1 MFIKISSFIL
11 FYNFLYHYFNF
22 FVWYLGDNQI
32 QIEIAF
38 YKGLSAFL
46 SVLLFILFIHL
57 VFFPKKILDAP
68 QIKTF
73 PPLIM
78 LFSIN
83 LGFGVGI
90 YNLYISQLYSIP
102 SLLNYLRSTELGI
115 FLILTSFLLIYLSV
129 KSFKFHQ
136 EDPNPITKSNKL
148 ITVGIFKYIRN
159 PMYLSLILFQLGV
172 GSLLSFLHISF
183 FSLFTLFI
191 LHFFI
196 IKKEE
201 SYLRDKFGK
210 QYVMYMQTSRRWI

>member
-11 FYNFLYHYFNF
+11 FYNFLYHYFKF

-32 QIEIAF
+32 QIELAF
-38 YKGLSAFL
+38 YKGSLAFL
-46 SVLLFILFIHL
+46 SALLFILFIHFL
-57 VFFPKKILDAP
+57 FFPKKILDAP

-102 SLLNYLRSTELGI
+102 SLLNYFRSTELGI
-115 FLILTSFLLIYLSV
+115 FLILTSFLLIYLSA
-129 KSFKFHQ
+129 KSFKSHQ

>member
-11 FYNFLYHYFNF
+11 FYNFLYHYFKF

-32 QIEIAF
+32 QIELAF
-38 YKGLSAFL
+38 YKGLLAFL

-115 FLILTSFLLIYLSV
+115 FLILTSFLLIYLAA
-129 KSFKFHQ
+129 KSFKSHQ

-148 ITVGIFKYIRN
+148 ITVGIFKYLRN